1 MKTKI
6 GALVATLAAAAS
18 ATGAAVWAKRKR
30 GGEERKRESAKTS
43 GRRPTGAGGPES
55 ATPSTAV
62 ASSGDGNELTSIKGI
77 GARSAERLVDVGVTT
92 VAQVAAW
99 TDTDIDEIAA
109 QIHVGADRI
118 RREDWVGQ
126 ARAATKG

>member
-30 GGEERKRESAKTS
+30 GSEARSRKSAKTS
-43 GRRPTGAGGPES
+43 GRQPAGPGGAES
-55 ATPSTAV
+55 ATPSTA
-62 ASSGDGNELTSIKGI
+62 AAPSGGGDELTVITGSGV
-77 GARSAERLVDVGVTT
+77 RSAERLGAMGVTT
-92 VAQVAAW
+92 LAQVAAW
-99 TDTDIDEIAA
+99 SDADIDTVAA

-126 ARAATKG
+126 ARAATGG

>member
-30 GGEERKRESAKTS
+30 DSEARSRKPAKTS
-43 GRRPTGAGGPES
+43 GRQPAGPGGAGS
-55 ATPSTAV
+55 ATPSTA
-62 ASSGDGNELTSIKGI
+62 AAPSGGGDELTVIKGI
-77 GARSAERLVDVGVTT
+77 GVRSAERLGAMGVTT
-92 VAQVAAW
+92 LAQVAAW
-99 TDTDIDEIAA
+99 SDADIDTVAA

-126 ARAATKG
+126 ARAATGG

>member
-6 GALVATLAAAAS
+6 GALVATAAAAAS
-18 ATGAAVWAKRKR
+18 ATAAAVWAKRKR
-30 GGEERKRESAKTS
+30 GGEARKRKSATSS
-43 GRRPTGAGGPES
+43 GRRPAGAGGAT
-55 ATPSTAV
+55 ATPSTAD

>member
-30 GGEERKRESAKTS
+30 GGEARSRKSAKTS
-43 GRRPTGAGGPES
+43 GRQPAGPGGAES
-55 ATPSTAV
+55 ATPSTA
-62 ASSGDGNELTSIKGI
+62 AAPLGGGDELTVIKGI
-77 GARSAERLVDVGVTT
+77 GVRSAERLGAMGVTT
-92 VAQVAAW
+92 LAQVAAW
-99 TDTDIDEIAA
+99 SDADIDTVAA

-126 ARAATKG
+126 ARAATGG

>member
-30 GGEERKRESAKTS
+30 GGEGRKRKPATSS
-43 GRRPTGAGGPES
+43 GRRSAGQGAAES
-55 ATPSTAV
+55 ATPSTA
-62 ASSGDGNELTSIKGI
+62 ASSTGGADDLTLIKGV
-77 GARSAERLVDVGVTT
+77 GVRSAERLGAMGVTSL
-92 VAQVAAW
+92 AQVAAW
-99 TDTDIDEIAA
+99 SDADIETVAA

-126 ARAATKG
+126 ARAASGG